1 MEQIA
6 TTPAVTAKP
15 APATAPKPVPASAA
29 TKSIPAIQKAHGP
42 SLNTSMLEA
51 KLSDAKK
58 STPSTATPNQL
69 GVLANIIKSN
79 AKQPGAK
86 PTTNNGSS
94 VGQSPKLTETGPSGI
109 ALKGSAQ
116 AAIVNA
122 AAKANGTLTGA
133 SGKPMSV
140 LRSAALAS
148 LKAQLHPKAPDAKA
162 AAKPPVATQVTKA
175 ANNQGPVKQGKQAT
189 TPHGSPNPNNKQ
201 AAAKSPAGTGSDN
214 LANIKILTFE
224 EIMAQKRAKKEAEK
238 AAAAA
243 STQSPKRP
251 QTPIASPVSTPK
263 TTPPQTVATLEKTDT
278 TVEASN
284 AYLKPAGSGSPKAAT
299 AVGGILASTTNRPAG
314 TLKANVTTDKTL
326 VSKLVTAATPV
337 ANRNVTERKMPFVNN
352 TAASAAAPAAASAP
366 AIGNSHIGIKRSREP
381 SDQALPLAKKPAVQ
395 VSSVAKVATVVESA
409 QTPIITSTPPL
420 EKPQNSSIGVDAAA
434 PPIIETANGSSP
446 VGVKRPRELSD
457 EAGPLVKKPAVQASA
472 AVVPPMV
479 KSEQAQTIT
488 STPPMKQLPKQSVQ
502 AEEAVNQP
510 NQSIEKKE
518 STVNGS
524 GNNDDELAEFEAEFG
539 DLDDLDN
546 GDIKDF
552 DEESILKEL
561 EELENV

>member
-1 MEQIA
+1 MEQFA

-15 APATAPKPVPASAA
+15 VPATAPKPVPATAA
-29 TKSIPAIQKAHGP
+29 TKSIPGIQKAHSP

-58 STPSTATPNQL
+58 STPSAATPNQL

-122 AAKANGTLTGA
+122 AKANDTLTGA
-133 SGKPMSV
+133 SGKPMSA

-148 LKAQLHPKAPDAKA
+148 LKAQIHPKAPDAKA
-162 AAKPPVATQVTKA
+162 AAKLPVATQVTKA
-175 ANNQGPVKQGKQAT
+175 ANNQGQVKQGKQAT

-251 QTPIASPVSTPK
+251 QTPIASPVGTPK

-299 AVGGILASTTNRPAG
+299 AVGGSLASTTYRPAG
-314 TLKANVTTDKTL
+314 TLKANVTTDKAP

-337 ANRNVTERKMPFVNN
+337 PNRNVTERKMPFVNN
-352 TAASAAAPAAASAP
+352 TAASAAASAP
-366 AIGNSHIGIKRSREP
+366 AIGNSHIGIKRSRES
-381 SDQALPLAKKPAVQ
+381 SDQALPLTKKPAVQ

-409 QTPIITSTPPL
+409 QTPIITSTPPS
-420 EKPQNSSIGVDAAA
+420 EKPQNSSIGVDTVA
-434 PPIIETANGSSP
+434 PPITETANGSSSI
-446 VGVKRPRELSD
+446 GVKRPLELSD
-457 EAGPLVKKPAVQASA
+457 EAAPLAKKPAVQASA
-472 AVVPPMV
+472 AVVPSVV
-479 KSEQAQTIT
+479 KSEQAQIIT
-488 STPPMKQLPKQSVQ
+488 STPPMEQSRKQSVQ
-502 AEEAVNQP
+502 AEEAINQP

-524 GNNDDELAEFEAEFG
+524 GNDDDELADFEAEFG

-546 GDIKDF
+546 GDMKDF